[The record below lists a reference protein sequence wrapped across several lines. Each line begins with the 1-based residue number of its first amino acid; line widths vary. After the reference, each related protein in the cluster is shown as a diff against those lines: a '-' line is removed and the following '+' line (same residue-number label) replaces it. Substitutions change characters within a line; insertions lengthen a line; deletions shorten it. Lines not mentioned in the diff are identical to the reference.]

1 LIEIEEVICHLTMD
15 IVSGTSG
22 TSTSFVAAALS
33 PVSFLLF
40 DDSFMVSRTTAC
52 PL

>member
-1 LIEIEEVICHLTMD
+1 MD
-15 IVSGTSG
+15 IVSG

-33 PVSFLLF
+33 PVSFPLF
-40 DDSFMVSRTTAC
+40 DNSFMVSWTTVC